1 MAIDADAR
9 RLEKA
14 SSADPDLSTET
25 YIDAMEDSTRVPGVC
40 MENADVAAIFY
51 EVADLLELQ
60 GVAFKPVAYRKAAS
74 SIEQLEDPIKKVA
87 EEKRLREIPGVG
99 ESIVKKIEE
108 ILETGKLNYLE
119 TLRKEVPSGLKE
131 LVAVPEVGPKTA
143 MILYKQL
150 GVTNIDQ
157 LKEAL
162 ASHKLKELKGFGEKT
177 EERILQG
184 IRILESKGG
193 RMLLG
198 EAYPVA
204 DAYVDYLKTSGL
216 KLVSVAGSLRRGKET
231 IGDIDILVGHD
242 TPATAMKI
250 FTAYPE
256 VEAVVMKGPTKST
269 VRLKTGLQVDVRVIA
284 TKSWGAA
291 LQYFTGSKEHN
302 VAIRSMGVKMGYKLS
317 EYGVFE
323 RDSGKMV
330 AGATEED
337 VYRAFGMSVMP
348 PEIRENGGELE
359 AAKEGT
365 LPRLVELDQIRGD
378 LHVHTNWSDGSS
390 TIREVVSEAVNRGY
404 DYICISDH
412 SQSLRIANGMS
423 PDRIRMQ
430 LDAIKK
436 MEEKVGGKLRLFTG
450 SEVDIKADGT
460 LDYPKSILSELD
472 IVIGSVHS
480 RFKMSREE
488 MTKRL
493 IRAIGSGMIDILGHP
508 TGRVI
513 GQRDPYEFD
522 FERVFS
528 SAKAAGVAMELNSF
542 PERLD
547 LRDIHCRMAKDA
559 GVKIAIDT
567 DSHNV
572 GHMRNMMF
580 GVITARRGWLGE
592 KDVLNTMSAKDLVSK
607 LHGARR

>member
-1 MAIDADAR
+1 M
-9 RLEKA
+9 
-14 SSADPDLSTET
+14 
-25 YIDAMEDSTRVPGVC
+25 
-40 MENADVAAIFY
+40 AAIFY
-51 EVADLLELQ
+51 EIADLLELQ
-60 GVAFKPVAYRKAAS
+60 GVAFKPIAYRKAAS
-74 SIEQLEDPIKKVA
+74 SIEQLENPITKVA
-87 EEKRLREIPGVG
+87 EEGRLQEIPGVG
-99 ESIVKKIEE
+99 ESIVKKIDE
-108 ILETGKLNYLE
+108 ILKTGKLKYLE
-119 TLRKEVPSGLKE
+119 TLRGEVPSGLKE

-150 GVTNIDQ
+150 GVTNIEQ

-162 ASHKLKELKGFGEKT
+162 AGHKLKALKGFGEKT
-177 EERILQG
+177 EDRIIQG
-184 IRILESKGG
+184 IRTLESKGG

-204 DAYVDYLKTSGL
+204 NAYVDYLNTSGL

-242 TPATAMKI
+242 TPSAAMKI
-250 FTAYPE
+250 FTTYPE
-256 VEAVVMKGPTKST
+256 VEVVVMKGPTKST
-269 VRLKTGLQVDVRVIA
+269 VRLKTGLQVDVRVVA

-337 VYRAFGMSVMP
+337 VYKVFGMPVMP
-348 PEIRENGGELE
+348 PEIRENAGELE
-359 AAKEGT
+359 AALEDK
-365 LPRLVELDQIRGD
+365 LPRLVELNQIRGD

-390 TIREVVSEAVNRGY
+390 TIKEVASAAVSRGY
-404 DYICISDH
+404 EYICISDH
-412 SQSLRIANGMS
+412 SQSLRIANGLS
-423 PDRIRMQ
+423 LERIRMQ
-430 LDAIKK
+430 LDAVRKT
-436 MEEKVGGKLRLFTG
+436 EEKVGGKLRLFTG

-472 IVIGSVHS
+472 VVIGSVHS
-480 RFKMSREE
+480 RFRMTREE
-488 MTKRL
+488 MTERI
-493 IRAIGSGMIDILGHP
+493 IRAIESGMMDILGHP

-522 FERVFS
+522 FEKVFS

-547 LRDIHCRMAKDA
+547 LRDIHCRMAKNA

-572 GHMRNMMF
+572 SHMGNMMF

-592 KDVLNTMSAKDLVSK
+592 KDVLNTMKAKDLASR
-607 LHGARR
+607 LHGART